1 VSYII
6 AFVKFGDSDMNYPV
20 ECFRTDIKPQDWVL
34 VRLANERIKQA
45 TVERVD
51 YMNWDCT
58 GRIAWK
64 AGEARLD
71 EKGRLVAQPDAPETV
86 GLVMSQATAG
96 WEKSSGRLP

>member
-6 AFVKFGDSDMNYPV
+6 AFVKFDDSDMNYPV
-20 ECFRTDIKPQDWVL
+20 ECFRTDIKPQGRVL

-51 YMNWDCT
+51 YLNWDCT

-64 AGEARLD
+64 A
-71 EKGRLVAQPDAPETV
+71 EKPGSTKKV
-86 GLVMSQATAG
+86 GSLRSLTRPKPSG
-96 WEKSSGRLP
+96 W

>member
-1 VSYII
+1 MSYII
-6 AFVKFGDSDMNYPV
+6 AFVKFDDSDMTYPV
-20 ECFRTDIKPQDWVL
+20 ECFRTDIKPQGRVL

-51 YMNWDCT
+51 YLNWDCT

-71 EKGRLVAQPDAPETV
+71 EEGRLVAQPDAPETV
-86 GLVMSQATAG
+86 GLVMSQATAAWIKMLG
-96 WEKSSGRLP
+96 